1 MIRAEALSFAY
12 PGGGPALD
20 AVSFALPRG
29 ALCGVVGANGSGKST
44 LLALLAGLF
53 APTDGAL
60 SVGGHA
66 APAGEDA
73 IRRLAA
79 LVLQDPDQQIIG
91 ATVEEDLL
99 LGLSPGDAGRRA
111 AAEALAARFGLSDR
125 DAPVHTLSLG
135 SRRKLCIVTALR
147 DAPELLLL
155 DEPFAGLDGPGRRE
169 AMSLLVHA
177 RRRFALPI
185 VLVSHAAEEVSA
197 ICDATVRLEAGRV
210 AGMGPTL
217 SVLRAEEA
225 EAIDNH
231 FVATVTGPGRV
242 RAGEVELAAAI
253 PPGAAGEVRLAC
265 FAHDIILA
273 AEAPRAISARNCIPT
288 RIEAV
293 LAREATAIVTLAAP
307 PFRAAIGAEAA
318 AALGL
323 RPGRE
328 VVAVV
333 AETSIAYLGGIA

>member
-155 DEPFAGLDGPGRRE
+155 DEPFAGLDYPAAREMRAILRANRAAGLTQVIAAHDLEPFADLADRWLVLDRGRLAATGATAE
-169 AMSLLVHA
+169 V
-177 RRRFALPI
+177 FAELPR
-185 VLVSHAAEEVSA
+185 HG
-197 ICDATVRLEAGRV
+197 VRPPCSWIAGR
-210 AGMGPTL
+210 G
-217 SVLRAEEA
+217 
-225 EAIDNH
+225 
-231 FVATVTGPGRV
+231 
-242 RAGEVELAAAI
+242 
-253 PPGAAGEVRLAC
+253 
-265 FAHDIILA
+265 
-273 AEAPRAISARNCIPT
+273 
-288 RIEAV
+288 IEPW
-293 LAREATAIVTLAAP
+293 E
-307 PFRAAIGAEAA
+307 
-318 AALGL
+318 
-323 RPGRE
+323 
-328 VVAVV
+328 
-333 AETSIAYLGGIA
+333 